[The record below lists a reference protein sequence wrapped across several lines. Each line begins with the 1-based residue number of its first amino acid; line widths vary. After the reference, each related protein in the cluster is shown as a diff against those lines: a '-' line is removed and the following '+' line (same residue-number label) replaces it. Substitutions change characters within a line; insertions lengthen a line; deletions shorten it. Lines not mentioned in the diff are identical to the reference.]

1 MVNFELAL
9 NIPLLA
15 DPEGTILLLHDNL
28 SEAFE
33 GSLRTL
39 RDMVREGT
47 PVFRGTLR
55 ASISYELKELSS
67 PAAFLGRVFSYAGPS
82 RQVDYVLPVEFG
94 TRPHWPNVMAISA
107 WVGTK
112 PLVYPYGE
120 KAELYPQFV
129 SRWVSFL
136 VARKISKVGTPG
148 HFMFKR
154 AKEEFANQGI
164 LQKNIQEAADSFLRK
179 ATT

>member
-1 MVNFELAL
+1 MVNFEVAL
-9 NIPLLA
+9 NILFLA
-15 DPEGTILLLHDNL
+15 DPEGTILLLHNNL

-33 GSLRTL
+33 ESLRTL
-39 RDMVREGT
+39 QGMVQEKT
-47 PVFRGTLR
+47 PVFRGILR

-82 RQVDYVLPVEFG
+82 RQVDYVLPVELG
-94 TRPHWPNVMAISA
+94 TRPHWPNVEAISA
-107 WVGTK
+107 WVGTR

-120 KAELYPQFV
+120 KAEKYPQFV